1 MVDPGRVARALRRV
15 PPVPAIAALIAIVV
29 AITLAVVLGGGSG
42 GQPARHGPP
51 ATYYLALGDSLS
63 QGVQP
68 DSAGV
73 SVPTGQGYADQLY
86 ALLHRKQPGLH
97 LVKLGCTGES
107 TVTMIHGGICT
118 YPGGSQLADATAFLH
133 LHRSRVT
140 LVTLDIGANDAED
153 CLIAPS
159 LAALGSCAARFLPRA
174 IANLRTIVARLRQ
187 ADPHVRMVAM
197 NYYLPALAKWRDG
210 LPGEVVARL
219 AELAT
224 SGYNTLLSN
233 VYRSY
238 GVRVADVSGAFHT
251 SGFDPAVTVPGL
263 GSLPRNV
270 AAICQWTWE
279 CARPPRGPNQHP
291 NQAGYQAITR
301 AFLAAGA

>member
-1 MVDPGRVARALRRV
+1 
-15 PPVPAIAALIAIVV
+15 
-29 AITLAVVLGGGSG
+29 
-42 GQPARHGPP
+42 
-51 ATYYLALGDSLS
+51 
-63 QGVQP
+63 
-68 DSAGV
+68 
-73 SVPTGQGYADQLY
+73 
-86 ALLHRKQPGLH
+86 
-97 LVKLGCTGES
+97 
-107 TVTMIHGGICT
+107 
-118 YPGGSQLADATAFLH
+118 
-133 LHRSRVT
+133 
-140 LVTLDIGANDAED
+140 
-153 CLIAPS
+153 
-159 LAALGSCAARFLPRA
+159 
-174 IANLRTIVARLRQ
+174 
-187 ADPHVRMVAM
+187 M